1 MSRAWK
7 RIILGRLGK
16 QSHLK
21 KRRDRAM
28 SKFIGKGLFQG
39 GRKKG
44 ERESV
49 ARKTSRPVLL
59 KKLLCL
65 PSTHNVGRQ

>member
-21 KRRDRAM
+21 KRRDGAV

-39 GRKKG
+39 TREE
-44 ERESV
+44 ERENV
-49 ARKTSRPVLL
+49 
-59 KKLLCL
+59 KKD
-65 PSTHNVGRQ
+65 Q